1 MTQID
6 KRSEID
12 HSFSLSGITSM
23 GPIAAEIGLIGQL
36 RDRRTDRG
44 QVRVG
49 FLLCFLLN
57 VSFRH
62 SGCDAVTPG
71 QCVPFDEEKLT
82 AHVLTYEKTNFLSS
96 LTIVGL
102 IILHIPLIAP
112 GMLP

>member
-36 RDRRTDRG
+36 RDRRTDQG

-57 VSFRH
+57 VSFRP

-71 QCVPFDEEKLT
+71 QCVPFDKLT

-102 IILHIPLIAP
+102 IILIHIPLIAP
-112 GMLP
+112 SMLP